1 MKTHKTYKTHKIQIK
16 QIILAEASNSMGTSN
31 SEPIQEGLI
40 NTIKGLIPQKK
51 AFKIESTPAD
61 TRRLKAVQNE
71 IQKTKK
77 QLEVVKA
84 HQNIINGKRYN
95 GEPKPVT
102 RLEKSELLNTN
113 DNSLFKSSKIH
124 PKVNTPYTPYT
135 KVDIRA

>member
-1 MKTHKTYKTHKIQIK
+1 
-16 QIILAEASNSMGTSN
+16 MGTSN

>member
-1 MKTHKTYKTHKIQIK
+1 MKTHKIQIK

-71 IQKTKK
+71 IQKTKN

-102 RLEKSELLNTN
+102 RLEKSET

-124 PKVNTPYTPYT
+124 SKVNTPYT